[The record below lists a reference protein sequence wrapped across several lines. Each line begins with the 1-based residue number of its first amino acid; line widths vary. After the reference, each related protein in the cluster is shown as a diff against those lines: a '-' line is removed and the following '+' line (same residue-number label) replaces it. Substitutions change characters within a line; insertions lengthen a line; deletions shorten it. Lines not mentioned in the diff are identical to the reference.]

1 MLRAGAPPGLPASS
15 AVLVCANLVPLAA
28 VLLGL
33 WSTAEVMLLF
43 WAENLVIGAVQ
54 LLRFATLAIARRQAG
69 PGGGGAGGAGAGGGG
84 RGGGGGLVVG
94 GGGGGGGESPRGP

>member
-69 PGGGGAGGAGAGGGG
+69 PGGGGAGG
-84 RGGGGGLVVG
+84 
-94 GGGGGGGESPRGP
+94 